1 MLLAR
6 EHSAGSFSGMEE
18 RWGGGGTFLIQR
30 EKTLGARVRA
40 LPYFT
45 EAKRAFLNL
54 LISKDLRGLF
64 DLSTSSQ
71 GVSGACGQAL
81 TSAPANCVGCCVC
94 VLV

>member
-45 EAKRAFLNL
+45 EAK
-54 LISKDLRGLF
+54 
-64 DLSTSSQ
+64 
-71 GVSGACGQAL
+71 
-81 TSAPANCVGCCVC
+81 
-94 VLV
+94 